1 MKLNT
6 LQRIGR
12 MHWLRGRDRILR
24 AFSNPDR
31 QQPVLFETDFFGLPY
46 SGYMDNFIDWTVFYY
61 GAFSVN
67 ELQLLAALAAGLR
80 ARGKPV
86 NFYDVG
92 ANVGHHSLFM
102 SRHAE
107 HIFAFE
113 PFAKVR
119 SEMER
124 KFNHAGVHN
133 ATVFP
138 VALGSHGGV
147 AAFHPPTGSNQGTG
161 TLGEILPDNASPDT
175 IQVEVV
181 RGDDFFAA
189 NRLPPISLLKID
201 VEGFEANALEG
212 MRETL
217 WRDRPPI
224 LMEIQPET
232 GPGPCRSARIE
243 ALLYPDHRL
252 FEVGHSRGQYTL
264 RPFAKGNTE
273 EALVLPIEL
282 AGIIPG
288 TAAHSVPPYGGSSS

>member
-147 AAFHPPTGSNQGTG
+147 AAFHPPTGSET
-161 TLGEILPDNASPDT
+161 
-175 IQVEVV
+175 
-181 RGDDFFAA
+181 
-189 NRLPPISLLKID
+189 K
-201 VEGFEANALEG
+201 ALEPLARYCRITPRRIPFRSRWSVATISSQPIG
-212 MRETL
+212 C
-217 WRDRPPI
+217 PP
-224 LMEIQPET
+224 
-232 GPGPCRSARIE
+232 
-243 ALLYPDHRL
+243 
-252 FEVGHSRGQYTL
+252 SRCS
-264 RPFAKGNTE
+264 R
-273 EALVLPIEL
+273 
-282 AGIIPG
+282 
-288 TAAHSVPPYGGSSS
+288 

>member
-124 KFNHAGVHN
+124 KFNHAGG
-133 ATVFP
+133 P
-138 VALGSHGGV
+138 
-147 AAFHPPTGSNQGTG
+147 QC
-161 TLGEILPDNASPDT
+161 
-175 IQVEVV
+175 
-181 RGDDFFAA
+181 
-189 NRLPPISLLKID
+189 NRLSGRSGQPRRGCRLSSAYGLKPRHW
-201 VEGFEANALEG
+201 NP
-212 MRETL
+212 
-217 WRDRPPI
+217 WRD
-224 LMEIQPET
+224 T
-232 GPGPCRSARIE
+232 
-243 ALLYPDHRL
+243 
-252 FEVGHSRGQYTL
+252 
-264 RPFAKGNTE
+264 
-273 EALVLPIEL
+273 
-282 AGIIPG
+282 AG
-288 TAAHSVPPYGGSSS
+288 

>member
-31 QQPVLFETDFFGLPY
+31 QQPVLF
-46 SGYMDNFIDWTVFYY
+46 DWTVFYY

-124 KFNHAGVHN
+124 KFNHAGG
-133 ATVFP
+133 P
-138 VALGSHGGV
+138 
-147 AAFHPPTGSNQGTG
+147 QC
-161 TLGEILPDNASPDT
+161 
-175 IQVEVV
+175 
-181 RGDDFFAA
+181 
-189 NRLPPISLLKID
+189 NRLSGRSGQPRRGCRLSSAYGLKPRHW
-201 VEGFEANALEG
+201 NP
-212 MRETL
+212 
-217 WRDRPPI
+217 WRD
-224 LMEIQPET
+224 T
-232 GPGPCRSARIE
+232 
-243 ALLYPDHRL
+243 
-252 FEVGHSRGQYTL
+252 
-264 RPFAKGNTE
+264 
-273 EALVLPIEL
+273 
-282 AGIIPG
+282 AG
-288 TAAHSVPPYGGSSS
+288 